1 MLTPL
6 VFLALGACGGADKN
20 DDTADTSVDYT
31 ARGPHAV
38 GVARFVID
46 DPERPL
52 EVEVWYPTDADG
64 QGFPVEE
71 YVADAA
77 DRERYVALLDA
88 APEGCPSTAT
98 GAIRDAAPAAPAEG
112 AWPLLAFSHCYE
124 CVRFSSFSVA
134 EHLASHGFVV
144 AAPEHTGTTLFDA
157 LNKDILGLTDEAL
170 TLRLGDVSAALDAV
184 LDGASGAP
192 AVAVDPERVAV
203 LGHSFGSIT
212 AAAALRDD
220 DRLKAALGMAAPMEY
235 PLLDSA
241 VMDELSEPLLML
253 IAVEDNS
260 ISEAGNEL
268 MRINFDEAV
277 GAAWK
282 VEVEDAGHWSFSDI
296 CGLTDFVTP
305 GCGEAARQTDPD
317 ETFSYIPVS
326 QGIDIAS
333 AYSAAFFAETLR
345 GEVGAVDAFDFS
357 GVDVESR

>member
-1 MLTPL
+1 MLTS
-6 VFLALGACGGADKN
+6 LALLTLSACSGADKN
-20 DDTADTSVDYT
+20 SDTADAVDYA

-38 GVARFVID
+38 GVARFVIHH
-46 DPERPL
+46 PERL
-52 EVEVWYPTDADG
+52 TEVEVWYPTDADG
-64 QGFPVEE
+64 EGFPVEE
-71 YVADAA
+71 YVAIPD

-88 APEGCPSTAT
+88 APAGCPSTAT
-98 GAIRDAAPAAPAEG
+98 GAIRDAAPAAPADG
-112 AWPLLAFSHCYE
+112 AWPLLVFSHCYE

-144 AAPEHTGTTLFDA
+144 AAPEHSGTTLFDA
-157 LNKDILGLTDEAL
+157 LDEDILDIDDEAL
-170 TLRLGDVSAALDAV
+170 TLRIGDVQTALDAM
-184 LDGASGAP
+184 LDGHPDAP
-192 AVAVDPERVAV
+192 EVEVDPERVAV

-220 DRLKAALGMAAPMEY
+220 PRLKAALGMAAPMEY

-241 VMDELSEPLLML
+241 VMDELSEPLMML

-268 MRINFDEAV
+268 MRINFDDAV
-277 GAAWK
+277 GPAWK
-282 VEVEDAGHWSFSDI
+282 VEVDDAGHWSFSDI

-305 GCGEAARQTDPD
+305 GCGEATRQTDPD

-345 GEVGAVDAFDFS
+345 GEAGAIDALDFS
-357 GVDVESR
+357 GVDLESLE